1 VTVTKKKWLIPVLAL
16 GAVLLV
22 GLILLGIGGLLGDE
36 TDVGPEQQ
44 PTRTSNPE

>member
-1 VTVTKKKWLIPVLAL
+1 MIAKKWIPFLAL

-22 GLILLGIGGLLGDE
+22 ALVLLGVGGLVGDDAD
-36 TDVGPEQQ
+36 TGPEQQ

>member
-1 VTVTKKKWLIPVLAL
+1 MANRTWLIPVLAL

-22 GLILLGIGGLLGDE
+22 GLVLLGVGGLLGDDS
-36 TDVGPEQQ
+36 DVGPEQQ